1 MTPVTFDPVAAAY
14 DTFMGR
20 WTRLFMPMLLREA
33 GIAPGQRVL
42 DVATGTAG
50 SALVLA
56 EELGPAGSVVGADIS
71 LPMLQ
76 QARHKLD
83 GRAIRLMAANGQA
96 LACRAGV
103 FDRVVCQLGLMFFPD
118 PVAGV
123 REARRVLRPG
133 GRFAALV
140 WSVPERVPWFHLLG
154 RELLQHF
161 PERADDIFIGSRLA
175 DAGRLE
181 RVLVEAGLHEVRVVT
196 ETRPMEFAS
205 FEEYW
210 SHVDSGAIRI
220 GRMLGELGPKT
231 AEAIRERVRAAM
243 ATFATGDRLVIPTE
257 AVVAAGSTA

>member
-1 MTPVTFDPVAAAY
+1 VTAVTFDRVAAAY

-20 WTRLFMPMLLREA
+20 WTRLFMPSLLREA
-33 GIAPGQRVL
+33 AIAPGQRVL
-42 DVATGTAG
+42 DLATGTAE

-56 EELGPAGSVVGADIS
+56 EAVGPGGSVVGADIS
-71 LPMLQ
+71 WPMLQ
-76 QARHKLD
+76 AARQKLD
-83 GRAIRLMAANGQA
+83 GRPVRLMAANGQA

-140 WSVPERVPWFHLLG
+140 WSVPERVPWFNVLG
-154 RELLQHF
+154 REIVQHF
-161 PERADDIFIGSRLA
+161 PERRDDIFTGSRLG

-181 RVLVEAGLHEVRVVT
+181 RVLVDAGLRDVHTAT

-205 FEEYW
+205 FEQYW
-210 SHVDSGAIRI
+210 GHVQSGAIRI
-220 GRMLGELGPKT
+220 GQMLGELRPET
-231 AEAIRERVRAAM
+231 AQAIRERIRAAM
-243 ATFATGDRLVIPTE
+243 TPFAAGDRLVMPTE
-257 AVVAAGSTA
+257 VVVAAGHAS